1 VTDAHED
8 EPLEVA
14 GPSSFEN
21 VERNG
26 KKGWKPVTVTDSW
39 VGKPLK
45 INEPHGRYQGDSLE
59 GLSEVYVVEAVRIG
73 MDGPEVG
80 SGMSA
85 FVNSLFLR
93 RRRGRKTM
101 RGAWTRMLLFSG
113 SLLLLDS

>member
-1 VTDAHED
+1 VTDTHED

-14 GPSSFEN
+14 GPSSFEDM
-21 VERNG
+21 ERNG

-73 MDGPEVG
+73 MGGTEVG
-80 SGMSA
+80 SGMPV

-101 RGAWTRMLLFSG
+101 RGAWTRTLFFKQE
-113 SLLLLDS
+113 LAAVY